1 MIKSEMFNPNKSFL
15 SLPIV
20 WFAVSTFLLLSCV
33 SISFIIC
40 NSNLELDLSYNG
52 FNSFISIFKFPLG
65 ISALIIPVIALLAA
79 NHRSEQTKEQIRVT
93 NAQNVF
99 SNYYKHIEEFTK
111 YLSERIDKNIDLR
124 YAHSKFYPR
133 ASEGDYEID
142 PKLIDM
148 LALLDQLPNDLLKNQ
163 PKTINEPFDED
174 FYKNYFELLCSLGAY
189 IDRENVET
197 MFNTPSSNNKLD
209 NTFLYVAIRLIQ
221 DALDLI
227 SDVEVYCK
235 FSINYRS
242 QFKVINSRFI
252 NTNSAYVYKK
262 PEKQEGLIITRKK
275 EKKEQTLEEAHSL
288 FIKQLEKAVEESKL
302 NS

>member
-20 WFAVSTFLLLSCV
+20 WFTVSTFLLLSCV
-33 SISFIIC
+33 STAFIIYK
-40 NSNLELDLSYNG
+40 SNLELDLSYNG

-65 ISALIIPVIALLAA
+65 ISALIIPIIALLAA

-111 YLSERIDKNIDLR
+111 YLSERVDTNIDLR

-148 LALLDQLPNDLLKNQ
+148 LVLLDQLPNDLLKNQ
-163 PKTINEPFDED
+163 PKTINEPFDAED
-174 FYKNYFELLCSLGAY
+174 LKKNYFELLYSVGAY
-189 IDRENVET
+189 IDRENVEIRFAT
-197 MFNTPSSNNKLD
+197 GSSDNEFD
-209 NTFLYVAIRLIQ
+209 NTFLYVAIKLIQ
-221 DALDLI
+221 DAKYLI
-227 SDVEVYCK
+227 HDVEVFCK
-235 FSINYRS
+235 FSINYQS
-242 QFKVINSRFI
+242 QCKVICSGIVNLA
-252 NTNSAYVYKK
+252 T
-262 PEKQEGLIITRKK
+262 
-275 EKKEQTLEEAHSL
+275 
-288 FIKQLEKAVEESKL
+288 
-302 NS
+302 